1 MIKLGK
7 IIDISHHQ
15 PSAQID
21 WAKAAKEVDLVIIRV
36 QYGSALIDREYK
48 NHVANAK
55 KYGIPFGHY
64 AYGRFVSVEDAKV
77 EARDFLNRID
87 KSAKFLVLDTE
98 DDTVISC
105 GTEKLA
111 EASQAFIDVCKASG
125 YKTGFYVSH
134 HLYKQY
140 GLDKVKAD
148 FLWIPRYGGN
158 DGTPNKKPDYNCD
171 IWQYTD
177 NGKAGWYGGRLD
189 FNQLLGDKKLEWYI
203 SQEKTIKPREEKV
216 SAEIVTKPNKPTSKR
231 KKNSDGTY
239 TVVSGDTLSEIAADF
254 NVTTNDLASWN
265 NIANKNEIKVG
276 QKLKFSAPKKATK
289 PKPAASGTKKI
300 TIKKGDTLSELAVKY
315 KTTVSNLKALNGY
328 KSDTIYAGKTMKVPS
343 NASSNTSTK
352 KNYTVKSGDNAT
364 KIAKNNGITL
374 AKLKELNP
382 SKKNWDL
389 VYPGDKLRIK

>member
-1 MIKLGK
+1 MDK

-15 PSAQID
+15 PSSQID

-36 QYGSALIDREYK
+36 QYGSSLIDREYK

-55 KYGIPFGHY
+55 KYNIPFGHY

-87 KSAKFLVLDTE
+87 KAAKFLVLDTE

-111 EASQAFIDVCKASG
+111 EASQAFIDVCKAAG

-148 FLWIPRYGGN
+148 FLWIPRYGKN
-158 DGTPNKKPDYNCD
+158 DGTANTKPAYTCD

-177 NGKAGWYGGRLD
+177 NGKVEWYGGRLD
-189 FNQLLGDKKLEWYI
+189 FNQLLGDKKLSWYVGE
-203 SQEKTIKPREEKV
+203 EKTVQPVEEKV
-216 SAEIVTKPNKPTSKR
+216 SAEIVNKPNKPTATTKR

-239 TVVSGDTLSEIAADF
+239 TVKKGDTLSEIAADF
-254 NVTTNDLASWN
+254 NVSVKNLASWN
-265 NIANKNEIKVG
+265 NIANVNAIDAG
-276 QKLKFSAPKKATK
+276 QKLKLSAAKKATTTK
-289 PKPAASGTKKI
+289 PTAISTKKI
-300 TIKKGDTLSELAVKY
+300 IIKKGDTLSEMALKY
-315 KTTVSNLKALNGY
+315 NTTVTNLKTLNGY
-328 KSDTIYAGKTMKVPS
+328 KSDTIFAGKTMVVPVTS
-343 NASSNTSTK
+343 NSSTASAK
-352 KNYTVKSGDNAT
+352 KYYTVKSGDNAT
-364 KIAKNNGITL
+364 KIAKNKGITL

-389 VYPGDKLRIK
+389 VLPGDELRIK

>member
-1 MIKLGK
+1 MGK

-36 QYGSALIDREYK
+36 QYGSSLIDREYK

-98 DDTVISC
+98 DDTVKSC

-111 EASQAFIDVCKASG
+111 EASQAFIDVCKAAG

-148 FLWIPRYGGN
+148 FLWIPRYGKN
-158 DGTPNKKPDYNCD
+158 DGTANAKPAYNCD

-177 NGKAGWYGGRLD
+177 NGKVDWYGGRLD
-189 FNQLLGDKKLEWYI
+189 FNQLLGDKKLDWYI
-203 SQEKTIKPREEKV
+203 GQEKTVKPAEEKV
-216 SAEIVTKPNKPTSKR
+216 SAEIITKPNKPSTTKKVTKTYKVKSGDALSKLAS
-231 KKNSDGTY
+231 KWGTTVKRLQELNNIKDPNKIY
-239 TVVSGDTLSEIAADF
+239 IGQTLKYEASGSVENIKQYHTVVSGD
-254 NVTTNDLASWN
+254 NV
-265 NIANKNEIKVG
+265 
-276 QKLKFSAPKKATK
+276 
-289 PKPAASGTKKI
+289 
-300 TIKKGDTLSELAVKY
+300 
-315 KTTVSNLKALNGY
+315 
-328 KSDTIYAGKTMKVPS
+328 
-343 NASSNTSTK
+343 
-352 KNYTVKSGDNAT
+352 T
-364 KIAKNNGITL
+364 KIAKKYSTTVAAI
-374 AKLKELNP
+374 KKLNP
-382 SKKNWDL
+382 SIKDINKI
-389 VYPGDKLRIK
+389 YPKQKIRIK

>member
-1 MIKLGK
+1 MSK

-15 PSAQID
+15 PSKSID
-21 WAKAAKEVDLVIIRV
+21 WAKAAKEVELVIIRV
-36 QYGSALIDREYK
+36 QYGSSLIDREYK

-64 AYGRFVSVEDAKV
+64 AYGHFVSVEDAIV
-77 EARDFLNRID
+77 EAKDFLERID
-87 KSAKFLVLDTE
+87 KDAKFLVLDTE
-98 DDTVISC
+98 DDTVKSC
-105 GTEKLA
+105 GKENLA
-111 EASQAFIDVCKASG
+111 EASQAFIDVCKAAG
-125 YKTGFYVSH
+125 YKVGFYVSH

-148 FLWIPRYGGN
+148 FLWIPRYGKN
-158 DGTPNKKPDYNCD
+158 DGTANAKPDYICD

-177 NGKAGWYGGRLD
+177 NGKVDWYGGRLD
-189 FNQLLGDKKLEWYI
+189 FNQLLGDKKLDWYI
-203 SQEKTIKPREEKV
+203 GQEKKIQPVEEKV
-216 SAEIVTKPNKPTSKR
+216 SAEIVTKPNKPVTTKR

-239 TVVSGDTLSEIAADF
+239 TVKKGDTLSEISADF
-254 NVTTNDLASWN
+254 NVSINDLASWN

-276 QKLKFSAPKKATK
+276 QKLKFSAPEKAT
-289 PKPAASGTKKI
+289 AAGLTASGTKKI
-300 TIKKGDTLSELAVKY
+300 NIKKGDTLSGLAVKY
-315 KTTVSNLKALNGY
+315 KTTVANLKALNGY
-328 KSDTIYAGKTMKVPS
+328 KSDTIIAGKTMKVPS
-343 NASSNTSTK
+343 STSSDSSTK

>member
-1 MIKLGK
+1 MGK

-64 AYGRFVSVEDAKV
+64 AYGHFVSVEDAKV
-77 EARDFLNRID
+77 EARDFLNRMD
-87 KSAKFLVLDTE
+87 KTAKYLVLDTE
-98 DDTVISC
+98 DDTVESC

-111 EASQAFIDVCKASG
+111 EASQAFIDVCKAAG

-148 FLWIPRYGGN
+148 FLWIPRYGNN
-158 DGTPNKKPDYNCD
+158 DGTPNAKPDYNCD

-177 NGKAGWYGGRLD
+177 NGKVGWYGGRLD
-189 FNQLLGDKKLEWYI
+189 FNQLLGDKKLDWYI
-203 SQEKTIKPREEKV
+203 GQEKTIKPVEEKV
-216 SAEIVTKPNKPTSKR
+216 SAEIITKPSKPSTKR
-231 KKNSDGTY
+231 NKNSDGTY

-254 NVTTNDLASWN
+254 NVSTNDLVSWN

-276 QKLKFSAPKKATK
+276 QKLKFSAPKKTTAAK
-289 PKPAASGTKKI
+289 PTASGTKKI
-300 TIKKGDTLSELAVKY
+300 TIQKGDTLSELAVKY
-315 KTTVSNLKALNGY
+315 KTTVANLKALNGY
-328 KSDTIYAGKTMKVPS
+328 KSDTIIAGKTMIVPG
-343 NASSNTSTK
+343 TSAATTK
-352 KNYTVKSGDNAT
+352 KYYKVKKGDVASI
-364 KIAKNNGITL
+364 IASKNEISL
-374 AKLKELNP
+374 QKLKELNP
-382 SKKNWDL
+382 GHKDWDL
-389 VYPGDKLRIK
+389 IHPGDNLRIK